1 MNEKKSSSR
10 VLMVVGLFLFA
21 GVWMLLM
28 GLLSLAFGG
37 GRAAAGVAPI
47 DDGSVKAQ
55 VSSLE
60 RGKDFEI
67 GLSLKVTDKAGKIL
81 EGLNEQD
88 IEVYEDG
95 ELVHTANFQPA
106 GKGSI
111 RLSLVLDATRTMNQ
125 GGKWPE
131 AIRASR
137 ALLLMMDEHDSCG
150 LFCVNDNLYDN
161 KQSERFKIEPV
172 TRLHLLN
179 AWDAIR
185 ATGLGEGTPL
195 CKTIERAMDSLTK
208 TSGRRAMIVL
218 SDGMDNS
225 GEAAE
230 VEQFKRSVIAK
241 SQELKIPLYMVC
253 TSSGQTDMRSLEEM
267 ALGSPGGEFH
277 AVPDPKKLKEVF
289 EKIGQSLQ
297 NEYTLTYTSPH
308 PVEDGQKRNVT
319 AYVRSGAVGTQAK
332 GDYNVPGVIS
342 TGAGARRAGSPA
354 NSLGLGSMA
363 LIFVSLTALL
373 ALAFGFSQLRLSSG
387 VVTDEA
393 PTAPAP
399 APVQPSA
406 RPSSNHGIT
415 RAPKPAMR
423 PPTHQGTQRPPI
435 LPKPKRPSAGT
446 HHGEIPGG

>member
-1 MNEKKSSSR
+1 MNERKSTSR
-10 VLMVVGLFLFA
+10 ILMVVGLFLFA

-37 GRAAAGVAPI
+37 RAAAGVAPV

-60 RGKDFEI
+60 RGKDFDI
-67 GLSLKVTDKAGKIL
+67 GLSLKITDKAGKII

-88 IEVYEDG
+88 IEIYEDG
-95 ELVHTANFQPA
+95 ELVATRNFQPA

-137 ALLLMMDEHDSCG
+137 ALLLMMDEHDSVG

-161 KQSERFKIEPV
+161 KQSERFKLEPV

-185 ATGLGEGTPL
+185 GTGLGEGTPL

-208 TSGRRAMIVL
+208 VSGRRAMIVL

-225 GEAAE
+225 GEAPE
-230 VEQFKRSVIAK
+230 VEQLKRGVIAK

-253 TSSGQTDMRSLEEM
+253 TSSGQADMKSLEEM
-267 ALGSPGGEFH
+267 AVGSPGGEFH
-277 AVPDPKKLKEVF
+277 SVPDPKKLKEIF

-297 NEYTLTYTSPH
+297 NEYTLNYTSPH
-308 PVEDGQKRNVT
+308 PVEDGLKRNVT
-319 AYVRSGAVGTQAK
+319 AFVRSGPVGTQAK

-342 TGAGARRAGSPA
+342 TGGGARRAGGGTA
-354 NSLGLGSMA
+354 GSLGLGSLA
-363 LIFVSLTALL
+363 LIFVSLTALIGL
-373 ALAFGFSQLRLSSG
+373 LFGFSQLRLGSG

-393 PTAPAP
+393 PAALAAPT
-399 APVQPSA
+399 PSTK
-406 RPSSNHGIT
+406 PSSH
-415 RAPKPAMR
+415 
-423 PPTHQGTQRPPI
+423 
-435 LPKPKRPSAGT
+435 
-446 HHGEIPGG
+446 